1 MKYILLLLSLS
12 LLNLEA
18 FDTLIDVEKL
28 GGKKSTYKRVLFG
41 KPLRKKVVSQ
51 ENDILKKSIQKS
63 NLLKPFITPMELKN
77 ILDNKDAIIFDTDDL
92 SIYNKGHINGAIHVD
107 VKSFTYGERN
117 PYKLMKS
124 DSIIKDKI
132 INLGVNKKS
141 KVIIYAHNTQS
152 GNLNSSYLA
161 FILITFGFENVSIL
175 DGGYMAWVFEN
186 ERLVSSIASKVKRDG
201 NFSPN
206 KNNTIIVNQTY
217 LLNNISKITM
227 LDARET
233 KYYYGTHKSKNTKE
247 FGHIKNAKTS
257 YYGDKFLL
265 DGTLREKNELNDIYF
280 QGFKLNQNDEIIVYA
295 DDVFKASMEWYV
307 LYKVMKFK
315 NAKIYEASLLEYF
328 KTNDNPRTRFKW
340 E

>member
-175 DGGYMAWVFEN
+175 DGGYMAWVIEYDL
-186 ERLVSSIASKVKRDG
+186 LV
-201 NFSPN
+201 N
-206 KNNTIIVNQTY
+206 KTNVEIDDEGDINLIPK
-217 LLNNISKITM
+217 NISVDAKYLKENIGRNFI
-227 LDARET
+227 LDARAT
-233 KYYYGTHKSKNTKE
+233 PYYYGTKIAKNIKTQ
-247 FGHIKNAKTS
+247 GHIPQAKSSFYKN
-257 YYGDKFLL
+257 KFLK
-265 DGTLREKNELNDIYF
+265 DGTIRSDDELNDIYIH
-280 QGFKLNQNDEIIVYA
+280 GFRLSKDDNIIVYGESVYDA
-295 DDVFKASMEWYV
+295 VVEWYIV
-307 LYKVMKFK
+307 YQKMGFK
-315 NAKIYEASLLEYF
+315 NAKLYEKSFLEYDAL
-328 KTNDNPRTRFKW
+328 NYEGVRFRW